1 MRARGLPKRRQVET
15 FLGPQEERPLEE
27 GVRGQK
33 AGMGIYKLISRFA
46 LCLQKFR
53 SIPA

>member
-1 MRARGLPKRRQVET
+1 MKARELPKRRQGEA
-15 FLGPQEERPLEE
+15 FLSPQEERPLEE

-33 AGMGIYKLISRFA
+33 PGMGMYKLISRFA
-46 LCLQKFR
+46 LCLQKLR